1 MIKISALLAEVKRI
15 QADMPDV
22 DYFDRLDDLMSKGD
36 EGGGEYGECVYVLN
50 LEPACIVG
58 LALHNLGITI
68 DRLYDYEAH
77 RNTNIA
83 DIAQSFTN
91 DFDIDSNAAL
101 SELNKIQENQDLG
114 ISWGSC

>member
-22 DYFDRLDDLMSKGD
+22 DYFDRLNDLMEGD
-36 EGGGEYGECVYVLN
+36 EEGVYGECVYVLN

-58 LALHNLGITI
+58 LALHNLGVTI

-77 RNTNIA
+77 GNTNIA

-101 SELNKIQENQDLG
+101 SKLNNIQENQDG
-114 ISWGSC
+114 GVSWGSC